1 MNDTAADEDKADEAA
16 ANEDTENT
24 DSENDDKAKDD
35 TSKAVANSTSGD
47 GSENAYGSQSGADK
61 RTDTHSSKTGL
72 HIPPA
77 ILKIVLCVIFL
88 TALIA
93 AIVYIKRRRNILW
106 ETRLAKRVKKGRY
119 SRAAIMINNRI
130 YKGLGHPSKNRTDEL
145 YLANLKEK
153 YCGPDYCGIHWDE
166 YMRIIQKA
174 VYSSEGITGEE
185 CFMIV
190 ETWRRLEKKDIRH
203 NSQKNMYKNSMIN
216 KK

>member
-1 MNDTAADEDKADEAA
+1 MWEA
-16 ANEDTENT
+16 
-24 DSENDDKAKDD
+24 
-35 TSKAVANSTSGD
+35 
-47 GSENAYGSQSGADK
+47 
-61 RTDTHSSKTGL
+61 
-72 HIPPA
+72 
-77 ILKIVLCVIFL
+77 
-88 TALIA
+88 
-93 AIVYIKRRRNILW
+93 
-106 ETRLAKRVKKGRY
+106 RLAKRVKKGRY
-119 SRAAIMINNRI
+119 SRVAIMINNRI
-130 YKGLGHPSKNRTDEL
+130 YKGLGHPAKNRTDEL